1 MVKPKII
8 VKPKR
13 LVTRK
18 QRKTT
23 VDTSYL
29 LDENKKVHKRADNEL
44 VTVSSVMPI
53 SVKQKKKKTKKE
65 YVGRKKNRKKTR
77 KNKKGKRLQGQQD
90 YIKKGKK
97 KKRKTTKPTPI
108 GIESKP
114 TPIGIESKPTPIG
127 IESKPTP
134 IGIEGKPTPIGIEG
148 KPTLIGIE
156 SKPTP
161 IGIETKPIPSV
172 DIFDQIED
180 YIMDIPDN
188 VTTWRRGQKGY
199 EWVDLEGFKMACISI
214 VREYSMSENPE
225 IKQYFSNNEYAIKEA
240 IDSFH
245 NASTENDIND
255 YKERLLNLLGMD
267 RPLSAEQLDILSL
280 FENY

>member
-1 MVKPKII
+1 MAKPKII

-18 QRKTT
+18 QRKTS

-44 VTVSSVMPI
+44 ITVSSTIPI
-53 SVKQKKKKTKKE
+53 TVKQKKKKTKKE

-77 KNKKGKRLQGQQD
+77 ENKKAKRLQGQQD

-97 KKRKTTKPTPI
+97 KKPKTSKPTPI

-127 IESKPTP
+127 IESKSVDDDYIPT
-134 IGIEGKPTPIGIEG
+134 
-148 KPTLIGIE
+148 
-156 SKPTP
+156 
-161 IGIETKPIPSV
+161 V
-172 DIFDQIED
+172 DIFDIIEQ
-180 YIMDIPDN
+180 YIMSISN
-188 VTTWRRGQKGY
+188 EFSTWRKGTKGAVF
-199 EWVDLEGFKMACISI
+199 VDMSGFKYACVSI
-214 VREYSMSENPE
+214 IRDYSMSDDENIKKYFIDNE
-225 IKQYFSNNEYAIKEA
+225 IAIKEC
-240 IDSFH
+240 IDGF
-245 NASTENDIND
+245 NQASNENGIND
-255 YKERLLNLLGMD
+255 TKEKLLNLLAMGK
-267 RPLSAEQLDILSL
+267 PLSADMLDTLEH